1 MSVPEIQ
8 FLGIRHHG
16 PGSARRMLRFLEKW
30 QPEVILIEAP
40 AETSDLFA
48 SVNDPGLIPPIALL
62 LYEPLQL
69 KNSLILP
76 FAHFSPEWI
85 AISFANSRGIPL
97 IPFDLP
103 ASLMLPLSQ
112 ETEIIRD
119 DYVKD
124 PLSQVAQ
131 LSGYSDSERWWEH
144 TFEQIREDEDVF
156 KGLQEVMIEVRRQ
169 LNRTESRETLLREAW
184 MRQLIRAEMAKNY
197 SKIAV
202 VCGAWHIP
210 ALLEWNKITAKQD
223 KSLLTGLSKVK
234 IAGTWIPWSYDRL
247 ARQSG
252 YGAGVL
258 APAWYEMLYNHQV
271 DAASVWL
278 IHIAKLFR
286 KEGFD
291 VSPAHLQAIIALS
304 SNLSYLRDKPDAG
317 LDELQ
322 LALESVLQLPKDI
335 LISKIQSKWIIGD
348 KVGQVPANIPQTP
361 LQSDLNK
368 QIKTARLKN
377 EFQSTQSIRKQ
388 LDVRVNANRM
398 ASLLLH
404 QLNILDIPWGTLE
417 AVYDQVKG
425 GFHENWRLKWKP
437 VYTIEL
443 IDKGMWGNTIVG
455 AAEKKMEA
463 AIQNALDT
471 LTLVHYLEKCM
482 LAGIEN
488 LVDSLSLKMRSL
500 AVDIPDISQF
510 LQSLPI
516 LVRIM
521 RYPSHRTVYPEKL
534 YQWLNTIIPAICSG
548 LPQATYQLADEPAE
562 IMEQQISDAHAAI
575 YLLEGNE
582 FVSLWENALL
592 TTAQLDGV
600 NMRINGLVMRLLL
613 ERDRLDIDFILA
625 KMTLI
630 FSKGNEPLQVGA
642 WLEGFFKRG
651 VYLLQYQ
658 QEMFDLINLWI
669 TDIKE
674 DHFPEVLPLL
684 RRTFSLFTV
693 SAKQDIWE
701 RVSKSKQELPK
712 SDIPFNLDDS
722 QIKEFLPLFRQIL
735 G

>member
-1 MSVPEIQ
+1 MSEIQ
-8 FLGIRHHG
+8 YLGIRHHG
-16 PGSARRMLRFLEKW
+16 PGSARRMLRFLENW
-30 QPEVILIEAP
+30 QPDCILIEAP
-40 AETSDLFA
+40 AESIHLFG
-48 SVNDPGLIPPIALL
+48 SVNNPNLVPPVAML

-76 FAHFSPEWI
+76 FAHFSPEWM
-85 AISFANSRGIPL
+85 AISFANKVGIPI

-103 ASLMLPLSQ
+103 ASLMLPLSK
-112 ETEIIRD
+112 ETETIRD
-119 DYVKD
+119 VYVKD

-131 LSGYSDSERWWEH
+131 LAGYSDSERWWEH

-156 KGLQEVMIEVRRQ
+156 KGLLDLMVEVRDQ
-169 LNRTESRETLLREAW
+169 LQRTESNETLLREAW
-184 MRQLIRAEMAKNY
+184 MRQVIRTEASKNY
-197 SKIAV
+197 QRIAI

-210 ALLEWNKITAKQD
+210 ALLNWHKIAAKQD
-223 KSLLTGLSKVK
+223 KLLLTGLPKVK

-252 YGAGVL
+252 YGAGIL
-258 APAWYEMLYNHQV
+258 APAWYEILFDHQKE
-271 DAASVWL
+271 APTIWL
-278 IHIAKLFR
+278 VQMAKLFR
-286 KEGFD
+286 KEGID
-291 VSPAHLQAIIALS
+291 VSPAHLQAILS
-304 SNLSYLRDKPDAG
+304 LSANLSFLRDKPDAG

-322 LALESVLQLPKDI
+322 LAIEAVLQFPKEV
-335 LISKIQSKWIIGD
+335 LLSKIQSKWIIGE
-348 KVGQVPANIPQTP
+348 KVGQVPLDIPQTP
-361 LQSDLNK
+361 LQTDLLQ
-368 QIKTARLKN
+368 QIKSARLKN

-388 LDVRVNANRM
+388 LDLRVNANRM

-404 QLNILDIPWGTLE
+404 QLNILEIPWGIQE
-417 AVYDQVKG
+417 AVSDQVKG
-425 GFHENWRLKWKP
+425 SFHENWRLKWKP
-437 VYTIEL
+437 VFMIEL
-443 IDKGMWGNTIVG
+443 IDKGAWGNTIAE
-455 AAEKKMEA
+455 AAENKMASIIE
-463 AIQNALDT
+463 NAQDT
-471 LTLVHYLEKCM
+471 LSLVHYLEKCM

-488 LVDSLSLKMRSL
+488 LVDALSLKMQSL

-582 FVSLWENALL
+582 FVSPWENALL

-658 QEMFDLINLWI
+658 QEMFDLINQWI
-669 TDIKE
+669 IDIKE

-693 SAKQDIWE
+693 GAKQNIWE
-701 RVSKSKQELPK
+701 KVSKSKQDIPK
-712 SDIPFNLDDS
+712 SDKPFSLDDP
-722 QIKEFLPLFRQIL
+722 QIKEFLPLFQQIL